1 MAELISSFD
10 IKKGMVYKF
19 ENELYECIEFKYIS
33 PGLFSRMKQRI
44 KIVSKNLKKG
54 VLVEQTCIH
63 SDYIE
68 PIIPKENKMTFMY
81 DDSENLF
88 FMDTDTFD
96 MIDVPISTF
105 EWEKNFLT
113 PDLTVSCSVYDNEVI
128 RITLPDSV
136 PLTLTDC
143 DEIDSSNPSKNAV
156 CETGLKIKVPIF
168 LNVGEQIIVST
179 SDGTYIGR
187 A

>member
-1 MAELISSFD
+1 
-10 IKKGMVYKF
+10 
-19 ENELYECIEFKYIS
+19 
-33 PGLFSRMKQRI
+33 
-44 KIVSKNLKKG
+44 
-54 VLVEQTCIH
+54 
-63 SDYIE
+63 
-68 PIIPKENKMTFMY
+68 MY

-88 FMDTDTFD
+88 FMDTDTCD

-128 RITLPDSV
+128 RIPLPDSV

-143 DEIDSSNPSKNAV
+143 DEIDSSNPSKYAV

-179 SDGTYIGR
+179 SEGTYIGR